1 MTEPKATAFQ
11 LRTEQNRHRVYL
23 IRVDRRP
30 VPASELVFVYDSA
43 SAYRAQLVCDV
54 LNSGLLNRI
63 AQAVALA
70 VAAFAAS
77 DARARMER
85 KT

>member
-23 IRVDRRP
+23 IRVDGRP

-43 SAYRAQLVCDV
+43 SASRAQLVCDV

-70 VAAFAAS
+70 TAAFAAS